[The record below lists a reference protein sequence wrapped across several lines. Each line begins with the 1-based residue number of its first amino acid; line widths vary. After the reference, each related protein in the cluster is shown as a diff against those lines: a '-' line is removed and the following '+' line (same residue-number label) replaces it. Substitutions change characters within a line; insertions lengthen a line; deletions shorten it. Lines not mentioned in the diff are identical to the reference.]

1 MFALSTPKSG
11 RFRKLACR
19 ALRDVRRVA
28 GWAALVA
35 AALTLFTF
43 VTIKPSQACPE
54 RNNRAPHSTQ
64 HVAKSIAKQS
74 VAVSPLVKF
83 VFKGG
88 GCCGDGS
95 GHCHGR
101 CARCGLDHCSD
112 SHSAFGFSASTN
124 TCTFN
129 RIRQSVSTSPN
140 HSLIKFPIE
149 YAIAC
154 FRGRVALDREALRR
168 GIRFSNPPLRRD
180 VSSTHFGG
188 RENAKLDES
197 SEKYPPPSSGQSA
210 AWGWLRH

>member
-43 VTIKPSQACPE
+43 VTIKPSQAGPE

-95 GHCHGR
+95 GHCHGVGAGSG
-101 CARCGLDHCSD
+101 CP
-112 SHSAFGFSASTN
+112 
-124 TCTFN
+124 TCTAGVLAAGWTIAQTLILHLDFPLLQTRAPSIEFDSQFRPP
-129 RIRQSVSTSPN
+129 RII
-140 HSLIKFPIE
+140 L
-149 YAIAC
+149 
-154 FRGRVALDREALRR
+154 
-168 GIRFSNPPLRRD
+168 
-180 VSSTHFGG
+180 
-188 RENAKLDES
+188 
-197 SEKYPPPSSGQSA
+197 
-210 AWGWLRH
+210 